1 MRLTIY
7 NFVMH
12 ASFVLVA
19 AYIYVFVDVKL

>member
-7 NFVMH
+7 NFVMY

-19 AYIYVFVDVKL
+19 GYLYIFEIAL